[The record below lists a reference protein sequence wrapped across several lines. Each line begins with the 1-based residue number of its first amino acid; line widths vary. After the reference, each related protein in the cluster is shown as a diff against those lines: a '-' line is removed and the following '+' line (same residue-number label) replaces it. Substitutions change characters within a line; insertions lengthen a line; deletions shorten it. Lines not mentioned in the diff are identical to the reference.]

1 MNFGNDVSVVEPL
14 TKKRQIN
21 EHANY
26 QDKLRPTKSG
36 VSFVVIDKWGANNI
50 FFSTLK
56 YTRHSTE
63 SIKYPCIRWVDFF
76 FFSISIQ

>member
-50 FFSTLK
+50 F
-56 YTRHSTE
+56 
-63 SIKYPCIRWVDFF
+63 
-76 FFSISIQ
+76 